1 MNLNVPEKWKPFIR
15 SKMQSGHYRSE
26 DEVLDE
32 ALRLLKQQDSEHS
45 SEKMLVEA
53 LLIEG
58 LDSGP
63 STPMTS
69 DDWDEIEREGQQ
81 TIAARNARRAR

>member
-1 MNLNVPEKWKPFIR
+1 MNEHIYERWRSFIR
-15 SKMQSGHYRSE
+15 SRVQSGRYTSE

-32 ALRLLKQQDSEHS
+32 ALRLLKQRDLGQDE
-45 SEKMLVEA
+45 EKAGVEA

-63 STPMTS
+63 STPMTAE
-69 DDWDEIEREGQQ
+69 DWDWIEREGRR
-81 TIAARNARRAR
+81 IAAERQTRRLR